1 MFARYLQLKE
11 DNLSIRAA
19 ALQIR
24 NLILQ
29 YIIAII
35 LESMLL
41 GLLDNKEQAR
51 IEKKMESYFSN

>member
-1 MFARYLQLKE
+1 MFAHYLQLKE
-11 DNLSIRAA
+11 NNLPIRAA

-51 IEKKMESYFSN
+51 IEMKMESYFSD